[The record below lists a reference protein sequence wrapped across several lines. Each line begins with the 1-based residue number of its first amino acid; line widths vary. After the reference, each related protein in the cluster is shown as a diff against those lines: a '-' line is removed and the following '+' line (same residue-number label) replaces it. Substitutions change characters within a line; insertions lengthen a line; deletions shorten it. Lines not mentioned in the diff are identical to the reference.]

1 MMATSAFLLT
11 SETVRR
17 TSGRYEREI
26 EAGLLKAVDIEEMIE
41 QTIKE

>member
-1 MMATSAFLLT
+1 
-11 SETVRR
+11 VKQPR
-17 TSGRYEREI
+17 GRYEREI

>member
-1 MMATSAFLLT
+1 MIKSNIKP
-11 SETVRR
+11 SK
-17 TSGRYEREI
+17 I